1 MADPQSSSGAPGSAA
16 AASNTTADPIVHDD
30 EVELDPLDSIW
41 GDGWEKFFGIGN
53 KRKMKCLDCGRVFA
67 ENASKAAYHSAL
79 VKGGN
84 INICDAVIAPNRL
97 RRFKQFHDGVI
108 AEKVA
113 KERAKAVSDFALNNL
128 KSFQLTL

>member
-1 MADPQSSSGAPGSAA
+1 MADPPSGASGSAA
-16 AASNTTADPIVHDD
+16 AASNTTDPIVHDD
-30 EVELDPLDSIW
+30 EVELVPLDSIW
-41 GDGWEKFFGIGN
+41 ADGWEKCFGIGN

-79 VKGGN
+79 VRGKN
-84 INICDAVIAPNRL
+84 IVICDAVIAPNQL

-113 KERAKAVSDFALNNL
+113 KERAKAVSEFALNNL